1 MLAEIFP
8 DFPYRLMVFLHI
20 FAAVVAFAPG
30 FVWMVAEPACGG
42 PGESMPLAVKAQI
55 PAMSMTVFGPA
66 LIANGVFGAAAVAM
80 SPDRPGRV
88 LHALGVVRAS
98 CSGSS
103 SSALVFLGIIPME
116 RKAAAA
122 EDTPG
127 PTSRIKMFGGM
138 LHLLFTV
145 MLIVMIWQPGG

>member
-1 MLAEIFP
+1 MLAQIID

-30 FVWMVAEPACGG
+30 FVWMVADARMRRAGG
-42 PGESMPLAVKAQI
+42 SMPVAVKAQI

-80 SPDRPGRV
+80 EPTERV
-88 LHALGVVRAS
+88 EFSTPWVSIAFLLWFVIVGI
-98 CSGSS
+98 
-103 SSALVFLGIIPME
+103 VFLGIIPSE
-116 RKAAAA
+116 RRAA
-122 EDTPG
+122 EAEETPG
-127 PTSRIKMFGGM
+127 PDGRIKMFGGM
-138 LHLLFTV
+138 VHLLFTV